1 MAPRTSTSTDPARA
15 AALEVLEAVRTRDAY
30 ANLLL
35 PRVLRD
41 GGLTGRDAAFT
52 TELCYGTLRGL
63 GTYDA
68 VIAACVDRDLD
79 AVDAVVLDA
88 LRLGAHQL
96 LAMDVPPHAAVS
108 TTVDLVRAAANE
120 GASRFA
126 NAVLRRVGQ
135 RDLQAWVDRIAPN
148 SQDDPEGYLAVS
160 RSHPRWIVSAMW
172 DSLQAHR
179 GAQRAHEDIGELL
192 DADNA
197 RPGVTLVT
205 RPGLAEVAELT
216 DLGALAARYSPYA
229 AYLAGGDPGA
239 LAPVREGRAGVQDE
253 GSQLVATALAAAP
266 LEGRD
271 EFWLDMCAGPGGKA
285 ALLAGLALERGASLL
300 ASEIAPHRAELVR
313 RALRGYGDR
322 LVGSDGAGDTGAVT
336 ADGTGTVSASGS
348 AQRDGAGVD
357 GGADSGAG
365 RGTLQVIAADGIRA
379 PWQAGSFDRVM
390 LDAPC
395 TGLGA
400 LRRRPES
407 RWRRGPEDLERLTR
421 VQRRLLSSA
430 LDSVRP
436 GGLVAYV
443 TCSPHLEETRDV
455 VRQVVKS
462 RRDVERVDARP
473 LLPGVPELGGGPDV
487 QLWPHLHGTDAMYLA
502 LLRRS

>member
-1 MAPRTSTSTDPARA
+1 MASRMTSTSTSDPARA
-15 AALEVLEAVRTRDAY
+15 AAFDVLQAVRTRDAY

-35 PRVLRD
+35 PRLLRER
-41 GGLTGRDAAFT
+41 GLSGRDAAFT
-52 TELCYGTLRGL
+52 TELVYGTLRGL
-63 GTYDA
+63 GTYDEI
-68 VIAACVDRDLD
+68 IAACVDRDLA
-79 AVDAVVLDA
+79 AVDPEVLDA

-108 TTVDLVRAAANE
+108 TTVDLVRAVANE

-126 NAVLRRVGQ
+126 NAILRRIGQ
-135 RDLQAWVDRIAPN
+135 RDLAAWIERIAPDP
-148 SQDDPEGYLAVS
+148 QDDPEGFLSAS
-160 RSHPRWIVSAMW
+160 RSHPRWIVSALW

-179 GAQRAHEDIGELL
+179 GAERAHRDIGELL
-192 DADNA
+192 AADNA

-205 RPGLAEVAELT
+205 RPGLADVKELT
-216 DLGALAARYSPYA
+216 ELGALAARYSPYA
-229 AYLAGGDPGA
+229 AYLAGGDPAA
-239 LAPVREGRAGVQDE
+239 LEPVREARAGVQDE
-253 GSQLVATALAAAP
+253 GSQLVAVALAAAP

-271 EFWLDMCAGPGGKA
+271 ERWLDMCAGPGGKA

-300 ASEIAPHRAELVR
+300 ANEIAPHRAELVR
-313 RALRGYGDR
+313 RALRGYGEQ
-322 LVGSDGAGDTGAVT
+322 AGGG
-336 ADGTGTVSASGS
+336 DGTTPAS
-348 AQRDGAGVD
+348 
-357 GGADSGAG
+357 
-365 RGTLQVIAADGIRA
+365 LQVIAADGIRA
-379 PWQAGSFDRVM
+379 PWQPGSFDRVL

-407 RWRRGPEDLERLTR
+407 RWRRVPEDLERLTR

-430 LDSVRP
+430 VDSVRP

-455 VRQVVKS
+455 VRQVVKA

-502 LLRRS
+502 LRRS

>member
-1 MAPRTSTSTDPARA
+1 MAPRTSTADPARA

-35 PRVLRD
+35 PRLLRER
-41 GGLTGRDAAFT
+41 GLTGRDAAFT
-52 TELCYGTLRGL
+52 TELAYGTLRGL

-68 VIAACVDRDLD
+68 IIAACVDRDLD
-79 AVDAVVLDA
+79 AVDPVVLDA
-88 LRLGAHQL
+88 LRLGTHQL

-108 TTVDLVRAAANE
+108 TTVDLVRSVANE

-126 NAVLRRVGQ
+126 NAILRRVGQ
-135 RDLQAWVDRIAPN
+135 GDLQAWIDRIAPDP
-148 SQDDPEGYLAVS
+148 QDDPEGFLAVS
-160 RSHPRWIVSAMW
+160 RSHPRWIVSALW

-179 GAQRAHEDIGELL
+179 GAQRAHQDIGKLL

-205 RPGLAEVAELT
+205 RPGLARVEELT
-216 DLGALAARYSPYA
+216 GLGAVPARYSPYA
-229 AYLAGGDPGA
+229 AYLTGGDPAA

-253 GSQLVATALAAAP
+253 GSQLVANALAAAP
-266 LEGRD
+266 LDGSDQR
-271 EFWLDMCAGPGGKA
+271 WLDMCAGPGGKA
-285 ALLAGLALERGASLL
+285 ALLAGLALERGASLV

-322 LVGSDGAGDTGAVT
+322 LVGGDGDAAIGKEAAPDKVAAPEEDARPDAEAAKET
-336 ADGTGTVSASGS
+336 S
-348 AQRDGAGVD
+348 
-357 GGADSGAG
+357 
-365 RGTLQVIAADGIRA
+365 GTLQVIAADGIRA
-379 PWQAGSFDRVM
+379 PWKPGSFDRVM

-407 RWRRGPEDLERLTR
+407 RWRRGPEDLDRLTR

-462 RRDVERVDARP
+462 RRDVARVDARP
-473 LLPGVPELGGGPDV
+473 MLPSLPDLGGGPDV

-502 LLRRS
+502 LLQRT